1 VGTGSTGLR
10 ASSLILLP
18 FILPCCSTNSR
29 HRRNKS
35 TPEARS
41 ELFLFQFRQAASR
54 ENGARV
60 PAAPATTYKRAGTAR
75 LWDAD
80 RIAPIGIYFYD
91 QTSIES
97 MPSAKIHAN
106 GEYAQRIDRV
116 IDYLRGNL
124 DRPVKLAELA
134 DVACFSEFHF
144 HRIFSAVAGET
155 LNHFTNR
162 LRLEKAARLLRYSEQ
177 SLTDIA
183 LDCGFS
189 SSATFSRAF
198 RSGYDTSP
206 SQFRK
211 SGEIKK
217 SKIRKELFPEDEYG
231 LPMGAGEKRAAF
243 PVRLIDIGERQV
255 AYIRVTNA
263 FDMDKVLAALKKVIE
278 WAKSQDMF
286 SQGILFGMTVD
297 DPHVTPKH
305 LYRYEVC
312 LASSL
317 PFECMPGMSKLKMP
331 AMRYAAIKV
340 SGDIHKVATAWDYLY
355 RDWLINS
362 AYEPE
367 HAPALE
373 VFLDKEGAT
382 DWSHFELELCL
393 PVRKA
398 AEMRS

>member
-1 VGTGSTGLR
+1 
-10 ASSLILLP
+10 
-18 FILPCCSTNSR
+18 
-29 HRRNKS
+29 
-35 TPEARS
+35 
-41 ELFLFQFRQAASR
+41 
-54 ENGARV
+54 
-60 PAAPATTYKRAGTAR
+60 
-75 LWDAD
+75 
-80 RIAPIGIYFYD
+80 
-91 QTSIES
+91 
-97 MPSAKIHAN
+97 MPSAKIQPN
-106 GEYAQRIDRV
+106 GDYAQRIDRV

-124 DRPVKLAELA
+124 HRPVKLAELA
-134 DVACFSEFHF
+134 NVACFSEFHF
-144 HRIFSAVAGET
+144 HRIFTAVSGET
-155 LNHFTNR
+155 LNNFTNR

-217 SKIRKELFPEDEYG
+217 SKIRKELFPKDEYD
-231 LPMGAGEKRAAF
+231 LHVIGEDMSAEEKKAAF
-243 PVRLIDIGERQV
+243 PVRLIDLPERQV
-255 AYIRVTNA
+255 AYIRVKNA
-263 FDMDKVLAALKKVIE
+263 FEMDRVLAALQNVIE
-278 WAKSQDMF
+278 WAKSQNIF
-286 SQGILFGMTVD
+286 WQGTLFGMSVD

-312 LASSL
+312 IASSL
-317 PFECMPGMSKLKMP
+317 PFKCREGMSKLGISKLKLP

-355 RDWLINS
+355 RDWLIHS

-373 VFLDKEGAT
+373 VFLDKESAL
-382 DWSHFELELCL
+382 DWSHFELDLCL
-393 PVRKA
+393 PVRKP
-398 AEMRS
+398 AEMSR

>member
-1 VGTGSTGLR
+1 MVLQQLIGL
-10 ASSLILLP
+10 L
-18 FILPCCSTNSR
+18 
-29 HRRNKS
+29 
-35 TPEARS
+35 
-41 ELFLFQFRQAASR
+41 
-54 ENGARV
+54 
-60 PAAPATTYKRAGTAR
+60 
-75 LWDAD
+75 DAD
-80 RIAPIGIYFYD
+80 RSIGPRGYYYD
-91 QTSIES
+91 AMSTG
-97 MPSAKIHAN
+97 SAASGKTRAN
-106 GEYAQRIDRV
+106 SEYVQRIDRV

-134 DVACFSEFHF
+134 GVACFSEFHF
-144 HRIFSAVAGET
+144 HRIFTAVSGET
-155 LNHFTNR
+155 LNSFTNR
-162 LRLEKAARLLRYSEQ
+162 LRLEKAARLLRYSDQ
-177 SLTDIA
+177 SLTEIA

-211 SGEIKK
+211 SGEIKNR
-217 SKIRKELFPEDEYG
+217 KICKELFSKDEYG
-231 LPMGAGEKRAAF
+231 LPMSAEEKRAAF
-243 PVRLIDIGERQV
+243 PVRLIDIPERQV
-255 AYIRVTNA
+255 AYVRVTNA
-263 FDMDKVLAALKKVIE
+263 FEMDRVLAALKTVIE
-278 WAKSQDMF
+278 WAKSQDVL
-286 SQGILFGMTVD
+286 SQGTLFGMTVD

-317 PFECMPGMSKLKMP
+317 AFECVEGMSKLKMP

-362 AYEPE
+362 AFEPA

-373 VFLDKEGAT
+373 VFLDKERAT

-393 PVRKA
+393 PVRKPT
-398 AEMRS
+398 EVRSGRNS

>member
-1 VGTGSTGLR
+1 MSG
-10 ASSLILLP
+10 
-18 FILPCCSTNSR
+18 F
-29 HRRNKS
+29 
-35 TPEARS
+35 
-41 ELFLFQFRQAASR
+41 
-54 ENGARV
+54 V
-60 PAAPATTYKRAGTAR
+60 PIAKTRAG
-75 LWDAD
+75 
-80 RIAPIGIYFYD
+80 
-91 QTSIES
+91 
-97 MPSAKIHAN
+97 

-116 IDYLRGNL
+116 IDYLRANL

-144 HRIFSAVAGET
+144 HRIFSAVTGET
-155 LNHFTNR
+155 LNSFTSR

-177 SLTDIA
+177 SLTEIA

-206 SQFRK
+206 SEFRK

-217 SKIRKELFPEDEYG
+217 SKICKELFPKDEYG
-231 LPMGAGEKRAAF
+231 LRMSAEEKRAAF
-243 PVRLIDIGERQV
+243 PVRLIDIPERQV

-263 FDMDKVLAALKKVIE
+263 FEMDGVLAALKTVIE
-278 WAKSQDMF
+278 WARFQDIF
-286 SQGILFGMTVD
+286 SQGTLFGMSVD

-317 PFECMPGMSKLKMP
+317 PFECMKGMSKLKMP
-331 AMRYAAIKV
+331 AMRYAAIQV

-373 VFLDKEGAT
+373 IFLDKESAL
-382 DWSHFELELCL
+382 DWSHFELDLCL
-393 PVRKA
+393 PIRKP
-398 AEMRS
+398 AELRSGRNG

>member
-1 VGTGSTGLR
+1 MGYIYETM
-10 ASSLILLP
+10 P
-18 FILPCCSTNSR
+18 M
-29 HRRNKS
+29 
-35 TPEARS
+35 ES
-41 ELFLFQFRQAASR
+41 EPS
-54 ENGARV
+54 
-60 PAAPATTYKRAGTAR
+60 ATT
-75 LWDAD
+75 
-80 RIAPIGIYFYD
+80 
-91 QTSIES
+91 Q
-97 MPSAKIHAN
+97 AK

-134 DVACFSEFHF
+134 KVACFSEFHF
-144 HRIFSAVAGET
+144 HRIFRAVSGET
-155 LNHFTNR
+155 LKNFTNR
-162 LRLEKAARLLRYSEQ
+162 LRLEKAARLLRYSDQ

-183 LDCGFS
+183 FDCGFS

-198 RSGYDTSP
+198 RFGYDTSP

-217 SKIRKELFPEDEYG
+217 SKICKELFPKDEYG
-231 LPMGAGEKRAAF
+231 LPMSAEEKRAAF
-243 PVRLIDIGERQV
+243 PVRMLEIPERQV

-263 FDMDKVLAALKKVIE
+263 FEMDRVLAALKTMIE
-278 WAKSQDMF
+278 WAKSRDIF
-286 SQGILFGMTVD
+286 SQGVLFGMSVD

-312 LASSL
+312 FASSF
-317 PFECMPGMSKLKMP
+317 PFECGEGMSKLKMA
-331 AMRYAAIKV
+331 AMRYASIKV

-373 VFLDKEGAT
+373 VFLDKESAM

-393 PVRKA
+393 PVRRP
-398 AEMRS
+398 AEARS